1 MRDKEVEDFGG
12 LEFSLATLDVGVEV
26 DAEEQ
31 SSRAGAGTGAPS
43 VAETSHRSANEQV

>member
-1 MRDKEVEDFGG
+1 MHEEVEDFGG
-12 LEFSLATLDVGVEV
+12 LEFSLDVGVEV
-26 DAEEQ
+26 GAEEQ